1 MQVYLFDPNRMTDGA
16 PPNDRGCRACGKIGH
31 LVRDCPKKKASEDHK
46 KQLKNKKKQDENKH
60 AHVTDLRPSPSKDN
74 KEPEVV
80 VEAITTTVSN
90 STRTPPIAAAP
101 VDRGPI
107 KTEKGKRPRH
117 RVTKRFCR
125 NVQQDRSLMNSI
137 FYYENCPKMESAA
150 LKTWENCSGAAA
162 KRRNRKNR
170 PFWKSKKAS
179 DSKLAEPKATATTK
193 SDNKTGTKKGANKK
207 VKAAGSSN

>member
-1 MQVYLFDPNRMTDGA
+1 MQLYLFDPNRMTDGA

-60 AHVTDLRPSPSKDN
+60 AHVTDLRPSPPKDN

-80 VEAITTTVSN
+80 VEAITTNVSN
-90 STRTPPIAAAP
+90 STRTPPTAAAP
-101 VDRGPI
+101 VDRGQMDRGPI
-107 KTEKGKRPRH
+107 KPEGKRLRH

-150 LKTWENCSGAAA
+150 LKTLENCSGAAA

-170 PFWKSKKAS
+170 PFWKKSKKAS
-179 DSKLAEPKATATTK
+179 DSKIATTK
-193 SDNKTGTKKGANKK
+193 SDKNTGTKGANKK
-207 VKAAGSSN
+207 VKAAGSS